1 MLEVLIEGCEQY
13 DESTNSF
20 IQIKSQTLKLEH
32 SLLSISKWESRWHKP
47 FVNKETKK
55 KMENFNPF
63 SLKSVRPSELKNKE
77 KSKYKVGDVVTHVK
91 FGKGRIKKVEEK
103 SLLIDFVAGENKIAT
118 VLAEKLLT

>member
-1 MLEVLIEGCEQY
+1 MKQENLDY
-13 DESTNSF
+13 
-20 IQIKSQTLKLEH
+20 
-32 SLLSISKWESRWHKP
+32 LSKKFENFSKKMENKIV
-47 FVNKETKK
+47 VNKETKK
-55 KMENFNPF
+55 KIENFNPF

-103 SLLIDFVAGENKIAT
+103 SLLIDFVAGEKKIAT